1 MITKIKITITENN
14 SKSNSDNNCVTKKIH
29 EHENIDNRDDQNT
42 NNKQSRNDNFKME
55 VVSTIKWAEISKYAC
70 FHIVLKYYNI
80 KIIKYIYFHVLI
92 SRKSTPL

>member
-14 SKSNSDNNCVTKKIH
+14 SKSNSDNTCVTKKIH

-55 VVSTIKWAEISKYAC
+55 VVSTIK
-70 FHIVLKYYNI
+70 
-80 KIIKYIYFHVLI
+80 
-92 SRKSTPL
+92 